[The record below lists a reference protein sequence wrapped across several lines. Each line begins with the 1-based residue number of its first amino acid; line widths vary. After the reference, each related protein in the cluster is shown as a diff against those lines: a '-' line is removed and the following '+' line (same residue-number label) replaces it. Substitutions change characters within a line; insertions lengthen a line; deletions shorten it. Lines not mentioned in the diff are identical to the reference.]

1 MRTLRL
7 LALII
12 ILGIFQVTIL
22 DYFRF
27 FGVKPDLLL
36 VAVFI
41 SGLFL
46 DFKSALG
53 VSLFAGIFKDAF
65 SLNIIGLNTVFF
77 PIWVIL
83 IMRVT
88 RKVSIEDNFSR
99 SLFLF
104 VIALSNNLLSGL
116 TLVYFKGFVP
126 LGIFLRITLVASVY
140 TALILPLALRLFRR
154 L

>member
-7 LALII
+7 LILII

-46 DFKSALG
+46 AFKSALG

-126 LGIFLRITLVASVY
+126 LGIFLRITLQAS
-140 TALILPLALRLFRR
+140 I
-154 L
+154 

>member
-46 DFKSALG
+46 AFKSALG